1 MFENLLK
8 YSLRAL
14 SRQKAHVAI
23 NIIGLSVGMICS
35 LIIALP
41 TISYRAIRT
50 AQMNPVVSLR
60 YE

>member
-1 MFENLLK
+1 MDFLLGF
-8 YSLRAL
+8 L
-14 SRQKAHVAI
+14 VAI
-23 NIIGLSVGMICS
+23 V
-35 LIIALP
+35 IALA